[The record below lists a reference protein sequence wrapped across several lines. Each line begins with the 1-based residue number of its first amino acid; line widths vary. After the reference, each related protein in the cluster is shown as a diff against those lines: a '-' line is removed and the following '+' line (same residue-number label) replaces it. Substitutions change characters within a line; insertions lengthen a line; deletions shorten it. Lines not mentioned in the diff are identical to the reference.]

1 MVLALSDDGFT
12 ISFEGDAPYTCT
24 LSEKDFECEE
34 PDSLMDDSDPDTEF
48 SMDLSTWGSFISE
61 TEIELSSL
69 LTINCLVDDCAD
81 YEDYFG
87 TTFPCSSQTEIG
99 GYFSE

>member
-1 MVLALSDDGFT
+1 
-12 ISFEGDAPYTCT
+12 
-24 LSEKDFECEE
+24 SEKDFECEE
-34 PDSLMDDSDPDTEF
+34 PDSLMDNSDPDTEF